1 MPQEVDAIV
10 IGAGQAGP
18 PLAARL
24 AGAGRRT
31 LLVERE
37 HLGGTCVNNGCIPTK
52 SLVATARIAH
62 MARRAGDFGVA
73 AGPVS
78 LDMRAVKAR
87 KDAIVQESVDSLTDW
102 LTHTDNL
109 TLVWGA
115 ARFTGPHEIDI
126 AGTRY
131 RAPQIFVNTGGRPA
145 VPDWPGIAAVPH
157 LTSVTMMGLDML
169 PEHLVIVGGSYIGLE
184 FAQMY
189 RRFGARVTILE
200 AAPRLIAREDADIC
214 DAVADI
220 LRDEG
225 IALHFG
231 VRDLAFAT
239 TGDGISIRASA
250 SGAPLTLAASH
261 LLVATG
267 RRPNTD
273 GLDCEAAGIGLDAKG
288 YIKVDDQLRTNVEG
302 IWAMGDVTGHP
313 AFTHTS
319 YNDYEIIAANLFDN
333 DPRRVSDRQNAYA
346 LYIDPPL
353 GRVGMTEAEVRQSG
367 RPALIATRPMRRVGR
382 ARERSE
388 TRGFMKVLVDRETGR
403 VLGAALLGIE
413 ADEVI
418 HLFIDNMAAALPY
431 TAISRTMHV
440 HPTVSELVPTLL
452 QDLKPLE

>member
-1 MPQEVDAIV
+1 
-10 IGAGQAGP
+10 
-18 PLAARL
+18 
-24 AGAGRRT
+24 
-31 LLVERE
+31 
-37 HLGGTCVNNGCIPTK
+37 
-52 SLVATARIAH
+52 
-62 MARRAGDFGVA
+62 MARRAADFGVA

-102 LTHTDNL
+102 LTHADNL
-109 TLVWGA
+109 TLAWGE
-115 ARFTGPHEIDI
+115 ARFTGHNEVEI

-131 RAPQIFVNTGGRPA
+131 RAPQIFINTGGRPA
-145 VPDWPGIAAVPH
+145 VPDWPGIADVPY
-157 LTSVTMMGLDML
+157 LTSVTMMGLDVL

-189 RRFGARVTILE
+189 RRFGAAVTVLE
-200 AAPRLIAREDADIC
+200 AAPRLIAREDEDIC

-220 LRDEG
+220 LRGEG

-231 VRDLAFAT
+231 VGGLEFAKA
-239 TGDGISIRASA
+239 GDGIAIRATA
-250 SGAPLTLAASH
+250 SGAPLTLTASH

-273 GLDCEAAGIGLDAKG
+273 GLGCEVADIALDAKG
-288 YIKVDDQLRTNVEG
+288 WIKVDDQLRTSVEG

-319 YNDYEIIAANLFDN
+319 YNDYEIIAANLFEHDS
-333 DPRRVSDRQNAYA
+333 RRVSDRQNAYA

-353 GRVGMTEAEVRQSG
+353 GRVGMTEAELRQSG
-367 RPALIATRPMRRVGR
+367 RPALIATRPMSRVGR

-388 TRGFMKVLVDRETGR
+388 TLGFMKVLVDRETER

-418 HLFIDNMAAALPY
+418 HLFIDNMAAGLPY
-431 TAISRTMHV
+431 TAISRTMHI

-452 QDLKPLE
+452 QSLKPLE